1 MNSLLRPTPLADAGT
16 RAASRQRLHKL
27 LRAQLRPSGAVAMLL
42 SAGLALAVA
51 YLVFSAPFMRGLTS
65 FWFQQDGDIAQYV
78 AGFNAYVHEPWQ
90 WPLLHLS
97 SINYPDGT
105 LATFLDTIPLYSL
118 LLKLWRHGPATPYW
132 NPYPIWIALCYLLQ
146 GVAAWWLCREARL
159 QSWVAL
165 LALTLLLATFPAL
178 SYRIHHTSLMS
189 QWLLLFGYAIYLR
202 SGRLGRLATAAWVGL
217 LLLTFYI
224 NIYLFCMV
232 GLIFG
237 ADLLRQWQRGGW
249 RGIVAAPLLA
259 GALLLASMF
268 LTMLPLQANA
278 GGGEWGFGFY
288 SMNLLGPFAGGRL
301 LQFKQAVANDG
312 QGEGYAYLGV
322 FLIGMMV
329 YAVALRRR
337 LDPAFWRRHRALS
350 LILAAMTLYSLSNI
364 VYLSD
369 TELLHLDLPAWSAH
383 FTSLMRA
390 SARFFWPVGYA
401 VVIFT
406 VFSVQRHTAPAR
418 AAALLLGLV
427 ALQLWDLKPH
437 HARTRD
443 TAYIAAPARVTA
455 ATWEGFLGPSTDRL
469 QVYPP
474 FGCGKSTPNLTM
486 LPTMAYAVKHRLNI
500 STGYVARLKK
510 PCDNYAAEIAATT
523 TPSAAFVF
531 IKTDFSTMNEALQL
545 LGGAPAAAC
554 IDADFA
560 YLCKRTGQAVTE
572 NKP

>member
-1 MNSLLRPTPLADAGT
+1 MTSLPRNHPAATAAAG
-16 RAASRQRLHKL
+16 AAAPPRLHAL

-42 SAGLALAVA
+42 SAALALAVA

-65 FWFQQDGDIAQYV
+65 FWQQQDGDIAQYV
-78 AGFNAYVHEPWQ
+78 SGFNAYVREPWQ

-105 LATFLDTIPLYSL
+105 LATFLDTIPLYAL
-118 LLKLWRHGPATPYW
+118 LLKAWRHGPATPFW
-132 NPYPIWIALCYLLQ
+132 NPYPLWIALCYVLQ
-146 GVAAWWLCREARL
+146 GVAAWWLCREAKL

-189 QWLLLFGYAIYLR
+189 QWLLLFGFAVYLR
-202 SGRLGRLATAAWVGL
+202 SGRLGRLATGAWVGL
-217 LLLTFYI
+217 LLATFYI

-249 RGIVAAPLLA
+249 RSVVAAPLLA
-259 GALLLASMF
+259 GALLLAS
-268 LTMLPLQANA
+268 LYVTMLPLSANA

-301 LQFKQAVANDG
+301 LQFKHDIANEG

-322 FLIGMMV
+322 FLIGMLV
-329 YAVALRRR
+329 YAVNLRRR
-337 LDPAFWRRHRALS
+337 LDPLFWRRHRAL
-350 LILAAMTLYSLSNI
+350 LVILAAMAAYSLSNI

-369 TELLHLDLPAWSAH
+369 SELFHLDLPAWTSH
-383 FTSLMRA
+383 FTAMMRA

-427 ALQLWDLKPH
+427 ALQLWDLQPH
-437 HARTRD
+437 HRRARE
-443 TAYIAAPARVTA
+443 TANIAAPARVTA
-455 ATWEGFLGPSTDRL
+455 ATWDGFLGPATDGL

-474 FGCGKSTPNLTM
+474 FGCGKAPATLTI
-486 LPTMAYAVKHRLNI
+486 LPTMLYAVEHKLNI

-510 PCDNYAAEIAATT
+510 PCDNYATEIAATT
-523 TPSAAFVF
+523 APATAFVF
-531 IKTDFSTMNEALQL
+531 IKTDFATMNDALQL
-545 LGGAPAAAC
+545 LGGSPAAAC
-554 IDADFA
+554 IEADFA
-560 YLCKRTGQAVTE
+560 YLCKRTGRAVTE
-572 NKP
+572 NKL